1 MAKLILSLDGM
12 VLREYPLTKERTT
25 IGRKSHNDIVID
37 NLAVSGEH
45 AMIMTILNDS
55 FLEDLG
61 STNGTLVNSQ
71 PIKKHFLQNND
82 VVELGKYKLKYV
94 SEAVAQPAS
103 AEFEKTMVLRA
114 PAGAVNAEALAKGP
128 EVSQPLGKN
137 FSDTVVNPDM
147 VQTQGSVPGTL
158 RDAARQAAAASAAAA
173 ATAAPPPTAP
183 AAADAPQGSAAPMPS
198 AAPAASAAPP
208 ASAPAAGAPP
218 AASTGAPSG
227 AAPAMP
233 ELPPAPVPPKPG
245 PAAAAA
251 AAAATTQPGVIAA
264 TGAQGTIQ
272 ILSGPSAGKELPLSK
287 PLTTLGKPGVQVA
300 VIAKRPQGYFITH
313 VEGAS
318 FPVVNGKQLDAQAHA
333 LSDHDVI
340 ELAGVKMEFF
350 LKPAS

>member
-12 VLREYPLTKERTT
+12 VLREYPLSKERTT

-61 STNGTLVNSQ
+61 STNGTLVNGQ
-71 PIKKHFLQNND
+71 AVKKHFLQNND

-94 SEAVAQPAS
+94 TEAVAQPAG
-103 AEFEKTMVLRA
+103 ADFEKTMVLRA
-114 PAGAVNAEALAKGP
+114 SPGGAAAKPEAARPEAAQAKAL
-128 EVSQPLGKN
+128 ESSQPMAKS
-137 FSDTVVNPDM
+137 FSDTVVNPEM
-147 VQTQGSVPGTL
+147 MQSQTKSGGTL
-158 RDAARQAAAASAAAA
+158 REAARQAVATGGIATPAATAAAA
-173 ATAAPPPTAP
+173 AP
-183 AAADAPQGSAAPMPS
+183 AV
-198 AAPAASAAPP
+198 
-208 ASAPAAGAPP
+208 ASAPQVAGVVE
-218 AASTGAPSG
+218 APSVAHAG
-227 AAPAMP
+227 TATQ
-233 ELPPAPVPPKPG
+233 PG
-245 PAAAAA
+245 AAAAI
-251 AAAATTQPGVIAA
+251 G
-264 TGAQGTIQ
+264 GAQGTIQ

-318 FPVVNGKQLDAQAHA
+318 FPVVNGKHLDAQAHA
-333 LSDHDVI
+333 LGDHDVI

-350 LKPAS
+350 LKPPG